1 MLIPLLVLGGVL
13 IVILL
18 VVIAT
23 RPAAFAIERSI
34 LIQAPAAGIFAHL
47 VEFRAWA
54 AWSPWEGMDPQ
65 CQRIFSTPSAGL
77 GATYRWVGNRAVGE
91 GEMTI
96 TAVHPAE
103 RLELTIQFIRPFA
116 ATNQVTFTLTPSHGG
131 TQVTWSMR
139 GTHGFVGKA
148 MSLVINCDKL
158 VGGQFAT
165 GLAQL
170 KAVSEPADSAAS

>member
-1 MLIPLLVLGGVL
+1 MLVPFLVLGGVL
-13 IVILL
+13 LIILL
-18 VVIAT
+18 VVIVT
-23 RPAAFAIERSI
+23 RPATFVIERSA
-34 LIQAPAAGIFAHL
+34 LIQAPAARIFPQL
-47 VEFRAWA
+47 EEFRAWA

-116 ATNQVTFTLTPSHGG
+116 ATNQVTFTLVPSGTG
-131 TQVTWSMR
+131 TQVTWRMR
-139 GTHGFVGKA
+139 GHNGFLGKA

-170 KAVSEPADSAAS
+170 KAVSETASSEKR

>member
-1 MLIPLLVLGGVL
+1 MLVPLLVIGGVL
-13 IVILL
+13 VVILL
-18 VVIAT
+18 VVIVT
-23 RPAAFAIERSI
+23 RPAAFAIERSV
-34 LIQAPAAGIFAHL
+34 LIQAPAAGIFSHL

-54 AWSPWEGMDPQ
+54 AWSPWEGMDPKS
-65 CQRIFSTPSAGL
+65 QRIFSTPSAGL
-77 GATYRWVGNRAVGE
+77 GATYRWIGNRAVGE

-103 RLELTIQFIRPFA
+103 RLDLTIQFIRPFA
-116 ATNQVTFTLTPSHGG
+116 ATNQVTFSLAPSHGG

-139 GTHGFVGKA
+139 GTNGFLGKA
-148 MSLVINCDKL
+148 MSLVIDCDKL

-170 KAVSEPADSAAS
+170 KAVSEKTGSNNS